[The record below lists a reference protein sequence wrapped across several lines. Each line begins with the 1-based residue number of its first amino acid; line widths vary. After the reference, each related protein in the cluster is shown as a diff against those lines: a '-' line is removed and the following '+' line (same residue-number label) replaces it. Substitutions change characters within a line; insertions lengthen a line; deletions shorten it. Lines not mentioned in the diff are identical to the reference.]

1 MGGLML
7 DYAMKNLKARKT
19 RTTLCILA
27 IVVCVFLISTV
38 DGMLSQM
45 RSGFVGELSRYMGK
59 VSLQQSGSGYPPF
72 NSAMD
77 EDVATKVLGRDDII
91 QNESTPLLLTVI
103 LPADNPMDVAG
114 IYGVG
119 IMPGRE
125 KAYLL
130 DTKTREGVLFFQ
142 DGKSVVL
149 GETAA
154 ERLDASVGKEIE
166 VGGEKATVSGVL
178 EFTGQDSIDK
188 ALLMPLKFAQTAFG
202 KEHIISTVLLTAKDA
217 RKVEEVAEDLERQY
231 PKLEAVTQSQVEE
244 TIDKIMDMP
253 NKFMGMISATVFL
266 VSIIIIMNVMVMAIV
281 ERRREIG
288 ILRALG
294 ASQKLILKTIL
305 EETIV
310 LSIAG
315 GVVGLALTIPIAYL
329 QDWTWILSYGE
340 MVKVGFL
347 VLVIGVMSGVYPA
360 YRAVKVDPMEAI
372 RYE

>member
-1 MGGLML
+1 ML